1 MKLSHQKDPNP
12 KKLNLKNNPL
22 MSNLSLDCE
31 NLWPFISEQEISNF
45 QSQVNLCH
53 DQLEGGN
60 REDAGYLGWL
70 HLPSNFSDTFIV
82 EIESAAKNIRD
93 LCEAFIVV
101 GIGGSYL
108 GARAGIS
115 YLSSSFSN
123 QIDRDGGPEIY
134 FAGQNISSD
143 YHADLF
149 DLISSRDVCL
159 NVISKSGATT
169 EPAIVFRLLK
179 DIFEKK
185 YGLAGARD
193 RIVVTTDSSHGA
205 LKSLADEQGYKTF
218 VIPNDVGGR
227 YSVLTPV
234 GLFPMAVAG
243 INIEELI
250 AGARQA
256 EKLYSMPSL
265 DQNDAYQYAT
275 IRQLLYLKGK
285 TTEILA
291 TFQPAFQYLAGWWKQ
306 LAGESEG
313 KDLKGI
319 FPASVEFTSDLHS
332 MGQWI
337 QEGNRNIFETFF
349 TLEVSRRQLK
359 IPAFQNDV
367 DDLNYLAGKTLDMVN
382 EKAWMGTAKAHK
394 EGGVPNMT
402 LKIKDRSPYSLG
414 QIFYF
419 FERAVAMT
427 GTLNGVNPFDQPG
440 VEFYKKNMFKLLGK
454 PGI

>member
-1 MKLSHQKDPNP
+1 
-12 KKLNLKNNPL
+12 
-22 MSNLSLDCE
+22 MSNLSIDCE
-31 NLWPFISEQEISNF
+31 NIRPFVSDREVISL

-53 DQLEGGN
+53 AGLEDGSGQGS
-60 REDAGYLGWL
+60 DYLGWL
-70 HLPSNFSDTFIV
+70 RLPSGFSDSV
-82 EIESAAKNIRD
+82 EIQSTADSIRNVCD
-93 LCEAFIVV
+93 AFIVV

-123 QIDRDGGPEIY
+123 QFGRHGGPEIY

-149 DLISSRDVCL
+149 DLVAGRDVCL
-159 NVISKSGATT
+159 NVISKSGTTT
-169 EPAIVFRLLK
+169 EPAVAFRLLK
-179 DIFEKK
+179 EMMEKK
-185 YGLAGARD
+185 YGADGARD
-193 RIVVTTDSSHGA
+193 RIVVTTDSSRGA
-205 LKSLADEQGYKTF
+205 LKSLADELGYRTF
-218 VIPNDVGGR
+218 VIPDDVGGR

-243 INIEELI
+243 INIEELM

-256 EKLYSMPSL
+256 ETLYSNPSL
-265 DQNDAYQYAT
+265 DKNDAYYYAVM
-275 IRQLLYLKGK
+275 RQLLYQKGK

-291 TFQPAFQYLAGWWKQ
+291 TFQPAFHYLADWWKQ

-319 FPASVEFTSDLHS
+319 FPSSVEFTSDLHS

-337 QEGNRNIFETFF
+337 QEGNRNIFETF
-349 TLEVSRRQLK
+349 LVLKSSRRQLK
-359 IPAFQNDV
+359 IPAFKNDA
-367 DDLNYLAGKTLDMVN
+367 DGLNYLAGATLDTVN
-382 EKAWMGTAKAHK
+382 EKAWLGTASAHK
-394 EGGVPNMT
+394 DGSVPNMT

-427 GTLNGVNPFDQPG
+427 GYLNGVNPFDQPG

-454 PGI
+454 PGF